1 MRLKQ
6 YNGNG
11 VTAGAWIEVDLDA
24 VCYNYRT
31 VRSIVGDKTKIC
43 AVVKADAYG
52 HGVMEIARTLSDEGV
67 DYFAVAILDEAI
79 ELRKMGITKPILVLG
94 PMMPG
99 QAPYVLRY
107 DLTQTICS
115 IEMAEELSMEAFRRR
130 KPVKIHI
137 KVDTGMGRIGIG
149 YEDAV
154 AVIGRI
160 QDFPYLETEG
170 IFTHFATADCPQKE
184 YVREQ
189 WERFQQVLKDLK
201 LQGVEIPIA
210 HVATSATIIDLP
222 EMKMDMVRPG
232 LMLYGLY
239 PHPSQKAKVD
249 LKPALTYKARIS
261 YLKDI
266 TRRSSISYGRK
277 YTAQVGEKIAT
288 LPLGYADGIR
298 RMLTNLGEVLI
309 GGKRCPMVG
318 TVCMDHIMVN
328 VTDLDEVS
336 RFDEAVLIGKQG
348 KSEISLDEIAEKLCT
363 IHYEVVSCLG
373 KRVPRIYSR
382 GKKRVAVRNLLG
394 YHTTKL
400 MKSES
405 NSEEVFC
412 LNGKGVFS

>member
-24 VCYNYRT
+24 VRYNYRA

-52 HGVMEIARTLSDEGV
+52 HGVMEIAGTLSDEGA

-99 QAPYVLRY
+99 QAPYILRY
-107 DLTQTICS
+107 DLTQTVCS

-130 KPVKIHI
+130 KSVKIHI

-149 YEDAV
+149 FEDAV

-160 QDFPYLETEG
+160 RDLPYLETEG
-170 IFTHFATADCPQKE
+170 IFTHFATADSPQKE

-189 WERFQQVLKDLK
+189 WERFRQVIKDLK

-210 HVATSATIIDLP
+210 HAATSATIIDLP

-239 PHPSQKAKVD
+239 PHPSQKSKVS
-249 LKPALTYKARIS
+249 LKPALTFKARIS

-266 TRRSSISYGRK
+266 TRRSGISYGRK
-277 YTAQVGEKIAT
+277 YIAGVGEKIAT

-298 RMLTNLGEVLI
+298 RMLTNTGEVLI

-318 TVCMDHIMVN
+318 TVCMDHIMIN

-348 KSEISLDEIAEKLCT
+348 NGEISADEIAEKLDT
-363 IHYEVVSCLG
+363 IHYEVLSCLG

-382 GKKRVAVRNLLG
+382 ANKRVAVRNLLG
-394 YHTTKL
+394 YHTSKL
-400 MKSES
+400 LRSES
-405 NSEEVFC
+405 DSDEVFC
-412 LNGKGVFS
+412 LNGQGMFR